1 MLLELVSHMKL
12 TPLLILYD
20 EAESIILW
28 KDFIESELRSNLLP
42 PKFVMIKTEDGER
55 KNLLSKF

>member
-42 PKFVMIKTEDGER
+42 PKFDMIKTEDGER
-55 KNLLSKF
+55 KNL